1 MNLNKDFLVEALNEL
16 NAPWLS
22 IENNNYDLIKWKNDL
37 YVPTKQEVEDKIKEL
52 KLLEPLKRLRQERD
66 KKLLETDKY
75 TSIPDW
81 PHSTEEIR
89 QAWITYRQ
97 QLRDLPTN
105 TDSIKNISLNDQNE
119 LIGVEWPTPPQ

>member
-37 YVPTKQEVEDKIKEL
+37 SVPTKQEVEDKIKEL
-52 KLLEPLKRLRQERD
+52 KLLEPLKRLREERD

-75 TSIPDW
+75 SITDW
-81 PHSTEEIR
+81 PHPTEEIK

-105 TDSIKNISLNDQNE
+105 TDSIKDMELDEYDE
-119 LIGVEWPTPPQ
+119 LIGVVWPTPPEF

>member
-1 MNLNKDFLVEALNEL
+1 MSLNKDFLVEALNEL

-81 PHSTEEIR
+81 PHSTEEIK
-89 QAWITYRQ
+89 QAWIIYRQ
-97 QLRDLPTN
+97 QLRDLPNN

>member
-37 YVPTKQEVEDKIKEL
+37 SVPTKQEVENKIIEL
-52 KLLEPLKRLRQERD
+52 KLLEPLKRLREERD
-66 KKLLETDKY
+66 KKLLQTDKY
-75 TSIPDW
+75 SITDW
-81 PHSTEEIR
+81 PHPTEEIK
-89 QAWITYRQ
+89 QAWIIYRQ

-119 LIGVEWPTPPQ
+119 LIGVVWPTPPQ